1 MPDILTLREAAEL
14 LRLSE
19 RSLYE
24 LARSRRVP
32 AAQLGGK
39 WLFPRT
45 QLERWLTTQAD
56 GPEAEPRLDPPLIL
70 AGSHDPL
77 LDWAVR
83 QSGCG
88 LALRAG
94 GSLDGLTA
102 LAMGEAMAAAMHLR
116 DPDTGAFNEPA
127 VRDSLA
133 RRPMVGIIWAWRSQG
148 LILPAGNPRG
158 IQAIPDLA
166 RPGIRVVGR
175 QPRAGSHVLL
185 VHLLGEAGIRL
196 DAVRFLPEPALAE
209 DEVAAAVQEGRAD
222 AGFGIG
228 AEAAARGL
236 CFVPLFRERFDL
248 VTERRH
254 YFGAQ
259 LQRLMRFARQ
269 PDFVARAKRLG
280 GYDVEENGEVSF
292 CL

>member
-1 MPDILTLREAAEL
+1 MPDVLTLREAAAF

-19 RSLYE
+19 RSLYD
-24 LARSRRVP
+24 LARARKVP

-39 WLFPRT
+39 WLFPRAR
-45 QLERWLTTQAD
+45 LERWLAAQAE
-56 GPEAEPRLDPPLIL
+56 GPGSEPRLDPPAIL

-88 LALRAG
+88 LALRSG
-94 GSLDGLTA
+94 GSLDGLAA
-102 LAMGEAMAAAMHLR
+102 LGGDEALAAAMHLR
-116 DPDTGAFNEPA
+116 DPDSGDFNEPA
-127 VRDSLA
+127 VREALPG
-133 RRPMVGIIWAWRSQG
+133 RPMVGITWAWRAQG
-148 LILPAGNPRG
+148 LILPAGNPLG
-158 IQAIPDLA
+158 LQAIPDLT
-166 RPGIRVVGR
+166 RPGLRVIGR

-196 DAVRFLPEPALAE
+196 GSVPFLPLPALAE

-222 AGFGIG
+222 VGFGIG

-236 CFVPLFRERFDL
+236 GFLPLFRERFDL
-248 VTERRH
+248 VMDRRR
-254 YFGAQ
+254 YFGTAM
-259 LQRLMRFARQ
+259 QRLLRFARQ
-269 PDFVARAKRLG
+269 PEFAARAARLT
-280 GYDVEENGEVSF
+280 GYDVEETGAVAF

>member
-1 MPDILTLREAAEL
+1 
-14 LRLSE
+14 
-19 RSLYE
+19 
-24 LARSRRVP
+24 
-32 AAQLGGK
+32 
-39 WLFPRT
+39 
-45 QLERWLTTQAD
+45 
-56 GPEAEPRLDPPLIL
+56 
-70 AGSHDPL
+70 
-77 LDWAVR
+77 
-83 QSGCG
+83 
-88 LALRAG
+88 
-94 GSLDGLTA
+94 
-102 LAMGEAMAAAMHLR
+102 MHLR

-127 VRDSLA
+127 ARDTLA
-133 RRPMVGIIWAWRSQG
+133 RRPMVGIVWAWRSQG
-148 LILPAGNPRG
+148 LILPASNPRG

-166 RPGIRVVGR
+166 RPGISVVGR

-196 DAVRFLPEPALAE
+196 DGVRFLPEPALAE

-222 AGFGIG
+222 VGFGIG

-248 VTERRH
+248 VMERRH

-259 LQRLMRFARQ
+259 VQRLIRFARQ

-280 GYDVEENGEVSF
+280 GYEVEENGEVSF

>member
-1 MPDILTLREAAEL
+1 MPDILTLREAAAF

-19 RSLYE
+19 RSLYD
-24 LARSRRVP
+24 LARSHRVP

-39 WLFPRT
+39 WLFPRV
-45 QLERWLTTQAD
+45 QLERWLTAQAD
-56 GPEAEPRLDPPLIL
+56 GAEAEPRLDPPPIL

-94 GSLDGLTA
+94 GSLDGLSA
-102 LAMGEAMAAAMHLR
+102 LAAGEAMAAAMHLR

-127 VRDSLA
+127 ARDALP
-133 RRPMVGIIWAWRSQG
+133 RRPMVGIVWAWRSQG
-148 LILPAGNPRG
+148 LILPPGNPRA
-158 IQAIPDLA
+158 IAAIPDLA
-166 RPGIRVVGR
+166 RPGIRVIGR
-175 QPRAGSHVLL
+175 QRRAGSHVLL

-248 VTERRH
+248 VMERRH
-254 YFGAQ
+254 YFGPQ

-269 PDFVARAKRLG
+269 PDFAARAKRLG
-280 GYDVEENGEVSF
+280 GYDVEANGDVGF

>member
-1 MPDILTLREAAEL
+1 MPDVLTLREAATF

-24 LARSRRVP
+24 LARSHRVP

-39 WLFPRT
+39 WLFPRV

-56 GPEAEPRLDPPLIL
+56 GPEAEPRLDPPPIL

-88 LALRAG
+88 LALRGG
-94 GSLDGLTA
+94 GSLDGLSA
-102 LAMGEAMAAAMHLR
+102 LAAGEAMAAAMHLR

-127 VRDSLA
+127 ARDALP

-148 LILPAGNPRG
+148 LILPPGNPRG
-158 IQAIPDLA
+158 IRAIPDLV
-166 RPGIRVVGR
+166 RPDIRVLGR
-175 QPRAGSHVLL
+175 QSRAGSHVLL

-196 DAVRFLPEPALAE
+196 DAVRFLAAPALAE

-248 VTERRH
+248 VMDRRH
-254 YFGAQ
+254 YFGTQ
-259 LQRLMRFARQ
+259 MQRLMRFARQ
-269 PDFVARAKRLG
+269 PDFAARATRLG
-280 GYDVEENGEVSF
+280 GYEVEGNGDVGF

>member
-1 MPDILTLREAAEL
+1 MPDVLTLREAAAF

-24 LARSRRVP
+24 LARTRRVP

-39 WLFPRT
+39 WLFPRG
-45 QLERWLTTQAD
+45 QLERWLAAQAD
-56 GPEAEPRLDPPLIL
+56 GPEAEPRLDPPAIL

-94 GSLDGLTA
+94 GSLDGVAA
-102 LAMGEAMAAAMHLR
+102 LAAGEAVAAAMHLR
-116 DPDTGAFNEPA
+116 DPDSGAFNEPA
-127 VRDSLA
+127 VREALP
-133 RRPMVGIIWAWRSQG
+133 RRAMVGIVWAWREQG
-148 LILPAGNPRG
+148 LILPPGNPGGLLSVR
-158 IQAIPDLA
+158 DLT
-166 RPGIRVVGR
+166 RSGIRVVGR

-196 DAVRFLPEPALAE
+196 DAVRFLPDLALAE

-222 AGFGIG
+222 AGFGIA

-248 VTERRH
+248 VMERRA
-254 YFGAQ
+254 YFDVAM
-259 LQRLMRFARQ
+259 QRLLRFARK
-269 PDFVARAKRLG
+269 PDFAARATRLG
-280 GYDVEENGEVSF
+280 GYGVETTGEVAF